1 MIYTI
6 LEIEEPD
13 FGCEGLPDGAE
24 PMCRVVLQSESGE
37 KRAVQLADALLYAR
51 DWDVGSVIPLEEIEI
66 LTKERDE
73 V

>member
-6 LEIEEPD
+6 LEIDEPD
-13 FGCEGLPDGAE
+13 FGCEGLPDGTE
-24 PMCRVVLQSESGE
+24 PMCRVTLQSENGE
-37 KRAVQLADALLYAR
+37 KRTVQLADALLYAQE
-51 DWDVGSVIPLEEIEI
+51 WDVGSVIPLETIEI